1 MKKVYKYIWL
11 FLIIISLIIII
22 IIIANMRLIGISR
35 NRVNMMNYSAE
46 NVSKCLASS
55 NYTFNNYCDEY
66 NIPKTGTIY
75 ISGVTTSYYDL
86 IIDANE
92 YCNRRKNITVNPT
105 TERSIDYHWTI
116 KIENNNISEIWTC
129 KTQLSQTQLKSYNYN
144 EQVDMIPLLKKDKFD
159 YAIGYCKTSY

>member
-1 MKKVYKYIWL
+1 
-11 FLIIISLIIII
+11 
-22 IIIANMRLIGISR
+22 
-35 NRVNMMNYSAE
+35 MNYSAE

-92 YCNRRKNITVNPT
+92 YWNKRKNITVNPT

-129 KTQLSQTQLKSYNYN
+129 KTQLSQAQLKSYNYN

-159 YAIGYCKTSY
+159 YAIGYYKTSDWQQLLQHLILAFFQGSEINSFKSEKIYSFSPLFATYCY